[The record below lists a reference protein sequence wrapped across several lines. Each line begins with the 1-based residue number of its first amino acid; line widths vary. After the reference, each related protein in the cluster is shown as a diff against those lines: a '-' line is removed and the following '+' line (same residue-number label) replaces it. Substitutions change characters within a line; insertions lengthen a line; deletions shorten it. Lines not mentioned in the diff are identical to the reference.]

1 MQGRENW
8 VDLYVDFTE
17 KQESP
22 KIFQFWSAI
31 SVIAS
36 CLGRRVCL
44 VRPHF
49 KTFPNQYIILTA
61 ETARCRKSTASEIV
75 VDDIL
80 ASTSLVDTLTERLT
94 TEVICQHLAKQ
105 TVEDN
110 SILIFCTE
118 LSTFLGAGALQSGK
132 IDMLTS
138 FYGCPAK
145 RDYLTKNSGKF
156 KMTNICINIL
166 ACTTLNWMADNM
178 PGTTIEGG
186 FTGRILFI
194 VGEEPR
200 CIEPA
205 VQGGLSKAQQEV
217 RQALIIDLARVAS
230 LEGYFHLDK
239 QAALMY
245 ESWYRKLRIAP
256 MKDPRLAGYYS
267 RKGEHVL
274 KTAMALKAAEFNVMT
289 GRDLILNVDHIRR
302 AIWELD
308 SVEKLM
314 PLAYRGAAYAK
325 SSKDNDRILRQLEK
339 KGELPHST
347 LLRMNTYY
355 LNGEEFRKVMN
366 TLTESKQ
373 VDEICNGNKHS
384 YKLRKEE

>member
-1 MQGRENW
+1 
-8 VDLYVDFTE
+8 
-17 KQESP
+17 
-22 KIFQFWSAI
+22 
-31 SVIAS
+31 
-36 CLGRRVCL
+36 
-44 VRPHF
+44 
-49 KTFPNQYIILTA
+49 
-61 ETARCRKSTASEIV
+61 
-75 VDDIL
+75 
-80 ASTSLVDTLTERLT
+80 
-94 TEVICQHLAKQ
+94 
-105 TVEDN
+105 
-110 SILIFCTE
+110 
-118 LSTFLGAGALQSGK
+118 
-132 IDMLTS
+132 
-138 FYGCPAK
+138 
-145 RDYLTKNSGKF
+145 
-156 KMTNICINIL
+156 MTNICINIL

-289 GRDLILNVDHIRR
+289 GRDLILNVNHIRR